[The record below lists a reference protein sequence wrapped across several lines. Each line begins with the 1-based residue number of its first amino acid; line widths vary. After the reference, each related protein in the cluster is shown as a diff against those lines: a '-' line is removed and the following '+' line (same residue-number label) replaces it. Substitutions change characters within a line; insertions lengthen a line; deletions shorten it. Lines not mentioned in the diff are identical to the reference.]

1 MKNIPCQYTLVKRYV
16 RNSKERNQIIIL
28 KGIGTAV
35 VVKSF
40 SKQRKNFV
48 PVVAFAFE

>member
-28 KGIGTAV
+28 KGIGTAA
-35 VVKSF
+35 VVKS
-40 SKQRKNFV
+40 SLSQRKGIV
-48 PVVAFAFE
+48 PVVAFASG